1 MASLSFTKSAIP
13 RGKDEVYVV
22 AVPLRATKGPAQVLM
37 SAAYS
42 LNIWDLQH
50 FMVLIKPSSPPPSCQ
65 ALVFDFQPKD
75 PENLYVA
82 LDVISGRAV
91 PGEPYILLAS
101 SPQRV
106 LITEFIYEY

>member
-1 MASLSFTKSAIP
+1 M
-13 RGKDEVYVV
+13 YVV

-65 ALVFDFQPKD
+65 VLFHLISNLVFPFFVDKVVKVITFSGY
-75 PENLYVA
+75 LSLS
-82 LDVISGRAV
+82 LDGSLISTAIF
-91 PGEPYILLAS
+91 ILL
-101 SPQRV
+101 
-106 LITEFIYEY
+106 

>member
-1 MASLSFTKSAIP
+1 MASLPLTKSAMP
-13 RGKDEVYVV
+13 RGRDEVYVV

-50 FMVLIKPSSPPPSCQ
+50 FMVLIKPSSPPPSYQ

-75 PENLYVA
+75 PENLYAA

-91 PGEPYILLAS
+91 PGEPYILLES
-101 SPQRV
+101 F
-106 LITEFIYEY
+106 L

>member
-1 MASLSFTKSAIP
+1 MNSWCSISLHYCNV
-13 RGKDEVYVV
+13 E
-22 AVPLRATKGPAQVLM
+22 
-37 SAAYS
+37 
-42 LNIWDLQH
+42 
-50 FMVLIKPSSPPPSCQ
+50 VLIRLILFFQ

-91 PGEPYILLAS
+91 PGEPYIILAS

>member
-1 MASLSFTKSAIP
+1 MASLPFTKSAIP

-65 ALVFDFQPKD
+65 VLFHLISILGFPFFVDK
-75 PENLYVA
+75 VVK
-82 LDVISGRAV
+82 VIPFSCYLSLSLNGS
-91 PGEPYILLAS
+91 L
-101 SPQRV
+101 
-106 LITEFIYEY
+106 